1 MRPLRRNSCLRD
13 AVIPDTVANCV
24 AAVACGAAYDMSA
37 SPSGVPVASAWNLTG
52 RTVLLCTMKHGI
64 SQFMY
69 LPIIR
74 TLDSGFRSLGAAAVV
89 VTSGH
94 GPMVRS
100 AKLAKGDVL
109 VWVGAGIGVKSLK
122 LRELGARGVRRVL
135 YSTEPMTWWCRQ
147 AVPGSNIRS
156 ATGGWDET
164 WHYTLHNAQL
174 CWRVAANTSTRS
186 HIHRYVPPGALGV
199 DLFHAPSQTFRSGST
214 VWWHPPAETAAFLG
228 LIPRNNTPNMP
239 GYARISC
246 FKSLKSTLGSKL
258 VHRDDIFTLDRVRK
272 LIQLHGVFVN
282 LHKDCGVANRP
293 AEAVRFS
300 LLLSAG
306 ARIVSERSNPA
317 DERAYA
323 GFVNFV
329 NLPDLGQ
336 AVEAALAEVA
346 AEPKE
351 AIARRLK
358 AFEQH
363 FAPAAI
369 FALAGLPSTRL
380 GGGDQAN
387 IHAIP
392 ASHGA
397 SGGGPCGGTPFTYR
411 AGSMETPWVESP
423 AAGQICRIAKAQ
435 LGDAHAWL
443 AYAAKASGSP
453 WRMPTLR
460 EASLLS
466 RFQCGDG
473 AAEWLEPLSGMARH
487 PLAHLG
493 CPLSRKAEVNLY
505 HISYLVLA
513 NHCPVRRTAA
523 GRSGLSARIRGGAAR
538 PPRRLLFDL
547 GCSWYKKPPL
557 CEYRPKDRHCRG
569 RNWRALPSPP
579 LPPPPSPLS
588 ATAHAHGAHMAGSA
602 VGPSLP
608 LFLELYERNCIR
620 FDAAFA
626 WEATRFDPALWW
638 RDVPADVRP
647 RLTFYNE
654 PVSAGSFVEH
664 LLTHARPEDFVA
676 LKVDIDGGPEV
687 EIVSE
692 IARRPELAA
701 RVDEL
706 FFEYHF
712 DFDGIDFGWH
722 IRRPGTRRRFRMDT
736 VSNATVDDALGLMRR
751 LREAGVRSHFWI

>member
-1 MRPLRRNSCLRD
+1 MRAPRGDSAHLRPPVLAD
-13 AVIPDTVANCV
+13 A
-24 AAVACGAAYDMSA
+24 MSA
-37 SPSGVPVASAWNLTG
+37 SPSDAPFAGYWNLTG
-52 RTVLLCTMKHGI
+52 QTVLLCTMKHGI

-74 TLDSGFRSLGAAAVV
+74 TLDSGFHSLGAASVV
-89 VTSGH
+89 ATSGN
-94 GPMVRS
+94 GPTVRS
-100 AKLAKGDVL
+100 ARLVKGDVL
-109 VWVGAGIGVKSLK
+109 VWVGAGIGVKSRQ
-122 LRELGARGVRRVL
+122 LRELGARGVRRVF
-135 YSTEPMTWWCRQ
+135 YSTEPMREVCHQ
-147 AVPGSNIRS
+147 VVPGSDTRS

-174 CWRVAANTSTRS
+174 CWRLASDSSTRR
-186 HIHRYVPPGALGV
+186 HVHRYVPPGALGV
-199 DLFHAPSQTFRSGST
+199 DLFPAPLQRFRSASK

-258 VHRDDIFTLDRVRK
+258 VHRDDVFTLDRMRK

-306 ARIVSERSNPA
+306 ARIVSERSDPA

-323 GFVNFV
+323 GFVHFV

-358 AFEQH
+358 AFEQQ
-363 FAPAAI
+363 FAPATI
-369 FALAGLPSTRL
+369 FARAGLSSTRL
-380 GGGDQAN
+380 GGGDQAS
-387 IHAIP
+387 IHMIP

-411 AGSMETPWVESP
+411 AGSMETVWMESP
-423 AAGQICRIAKAQ
+423 AAGRICHIAKAQ
-435 LGDAHAWL
+435 LGDAHTWL
-443 AYAAKASGSP
+443 AYAAKALGST
-453 WRMPTLR
+453 WRMPILQ

-466 RFQCGDG
+466 SFQCGDG

-487 PLAHLG
+487 PLARLG
-493 CPLSRKAEVNLY
+493 CHLSREAEVDLY
-505 HISYLVLA
+505 NISYLVLA
-513 NHCPVRRTAA
+513 NHCPVRRATA
-523 GRSGLSARIRGGAAR
+523 GRTGLSARIGGGAAR

-557 CEYRPKDRHCRG
+557 CEYRPIDRRCRG
-569 RNWRALPSPP
+569 RNWRAPPSPP
-579 LPPPPSPLS
+579 PPPPPSPLS
-588 ATAHAHGAHMAGSA
+588 ATTRARARGAPMAGSA

-626 WEATRFDPALWW
+626 WEATKFDTALWW

-654 PVSAGSFVEH
+654 PVSVGSFAEH
-664 LLTHARPEDFVA
+664 LLTHARPDDFVA

-701 RVDEL
+701 RIDEL

-712 DFDGIDFGWH
+712 DFDSIDFGWH
-722 IRRPGTRRRFRMDT
+722 IRRPGARRRFRMDT